1 MVIFNSYVKW
11 PEGNLSPYAMAY
23 EVWKQSWWK
32 SMISIK
38 VSQES
43 GVFGAPKLYRCLQ
56 ESTGYGPL
64 ADILIPEDV
73 SMVSSGW
80 SGHNSMEYEN
90 WKKKQSVVNYRRN
103 SGFLYIPIYS
113 YIFLYDNYDNILLI
127 QRCMS
132 LVLRS
137 PEKFLHQSQTI
148 HWFKELPLLFDSSI
162 FGQTGPATSCNKG
175 RQTCA
180 YCCSR
185 VQ

>member
-1 MVIFNSYVKW
+1 MKSENKAGGSPWFRSRYPKNLVFSELQSSTDVYRNLQDMALW
-11 PEGNLSPYAMAY
+11 PTF
-23 EVWKQSWWK
+23 W
-32 SMISIK
+32 
-38 VSQES
+38 
-43 GVFGAPKLYRCLQ
+43 YRRMFQ
-56 ESTGYGPL
+56 
-64 ADILIPEDV
+64 
-73 SMVSSGW
+73 W
-80 SGHNSMEYEN
+80 SRLDDLGTTRWNTRIG
-90 WKKKQSVVNYRRN
+90 KKKTICGKLPQELW
-103 SGFLYIPIYS
+103 FPIYS

-175 RQTCA
+175 QQTCA

>member
-1 MVIFNSYVKW
+1 
-11 PEGNLSPYAMAY
+11 
-23 EVWKQSWWK
+23 
-32 SMISIK
+32 MISIK

-56 ESTGYGPL
+56 ESTGIYRIWP
-64 ADILIPEDV
+64 
-73 SMVSSGW
+73 SGRHFDTGGCFNGLVW
-80 SGHNSMEYEN
+80 MIWAQLDGIRELE
-90 WKKKQSVVNYRRN
+90 KKQSVVNYRRN

>member
-1 MVIFNSYVKW
+1 M
-11 PEGNLSPYAMAY
+11 
-23 EVWKQSWWK
+23 EVHDFDQGIPRIWCFRSSK
-32 SMISIK
+32 
-38 VSQES
+38 
-43 GVFGAPKLYRCLQ
+43 ALQ
-56 ESTGYGPL
+56 MSTGIYRIWP
-64 ADILIPEDV
+64 
-73 SMVSSGW
+73 SGRHFDTGGCFNGLVW
-80 SGHNSMEYEN
+80 MIWAQLDGIRELE
-90 WKKKQSVVNYRRN
+90 KKTICGKLPQELWFPIYSYI
-103 SGFLYIPIYS
+103 FLYIPIYS

-175 RQTCA
+175 QQTCA

>member
-1 MVIFNSYVKW
+1 MPWLMKSENKAGGSPWFRSRYPK
-11 PEGNLSPYAMAY
+11 NLVFS
-23 EVWKQSWWK
+23 ELQS
-32 SMISIK
+32 STD
-38 VSQES
+38 V
-43 GVFGAPKLYRCLQ
+43 YRNLQ